1 LSKEGVVGLARG
13 RDAGKKIAVDEPSKR
28 QERAER
34 ILDVAA
40 ELMLRWGY
48 RKTTID
54 DIARQAGVAKGT
66 IYLHY
71 KTREALF
78 EAVVIREG
86 LRVVREYAQHLEN
99 DPEGATLTA
108 LMQQAITATM
118 NSPLLSATLRRD
130 TEILGD
136 MVHSASGYDIIQAR
150 IAFGRMYFELLRAH
164 GMIRLDME
172 LETQLKTL
180 TAITTGFLLMNNL
193 VPENFQF
200 SQNEMMDALLETIHR
215 TFDPQTPPDPDVVQ
229 EATQTFKQILMQLI
243 DAIEKWYQEAQL

>member
-1 LSKEGVVGLARG
+1 MARG
-13 RDAGKKIAVDEPSKR
+13 RDAGKNLSVDEPSKR

-34 ILDVAA
+34 ILDAAA

-66 IYLHY
+66 IYLHW

-86 LRVVREYAQHLEN
+86 LRVVKEYAERLEN

-108 LMQQAITATM
+108 LIQQAITTTM

-130 TEILGD
+130 SEILGE
-136 MVHSASGYDIIQAR
+136 MAHSGSSHNIIQAR
-150 IAFGRMYFELLRAH
+150 ITFGRMYFELLRTH
-164 GMIRLDME
+164 GMILLDRD

-180 TAITTGFLLMNNL
+180 TAITTGFLIMNNL

-200 SQNEMMDALLETIHR
+200 SQTEMMDALLETIHR
-215 TFDPQTPPDPDVVQ
+215 TFDPQTPPDPSVVQ
-229 EATQTFKQILMQLI
+229 EVTQIFKQILLQLI
-243 DAIEKWYQEAQL
+243 DTIEKWYQEASL